1 MPTKLLS
8 RSTPIIMSM
17 KLKIKPVTA
26 SPFGERNKPIKEKSR
41 PNIQRMKFTIGTQ
54 LNTSPKTA
62 IINPA
67 VPIPL
72 LEL

>member
-1 MPTKLLS
+1 
-8 RSTPIIMSM
+8 M

-26 SPFGERNKPIKEKSR
+26 SPFGERNKTIKEKSR

-62 IINPA
+62 IMNPA